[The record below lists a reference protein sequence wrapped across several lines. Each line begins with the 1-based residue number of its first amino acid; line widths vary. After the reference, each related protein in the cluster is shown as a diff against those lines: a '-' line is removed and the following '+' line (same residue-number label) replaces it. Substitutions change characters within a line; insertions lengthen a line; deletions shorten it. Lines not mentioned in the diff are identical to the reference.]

1 MTAYIEFNEIRSDSL
16 GLRIYNDMTHES
28 TGYDIETVVVPGRH
42 GELLLSNDRL
52 KAVNKSF
59 PFRLLSEKNVTEQQ
73 IKISEWLNVE
83 GYKPLLLS
91 WEKDFEYRAAFIS
104 TFEIQEILRN
114 FGKLKVDFLVH
125 PIKYYKDGLKMRSLN
140 NGETLIGKG
149 NVSAQPIIKIVGS
162 GNCDLSI
169 NGRMTKLKD
178 IQGGIT
184 LDMQSNT
191 IYYGTQGAWDK
202 FVRSPESVKPYLD
215 TGKNVVK
222 WTGNFKVEIAPHWGV
237 KV

>member
-1 MTAYIEFNEIRSDSL
+1 MTAYIEFNGIRSDSL

-28 TGYDIETVVVPGRH
+28 TGYDVETVVVPGRH
-42 GELLLSNDRL
+42 GELLLSNNRL

-125 PIKYYKDGLKMRSLN
+125 PIKYYKDGLKMRSMN

-162 GNCDLSI
+162 GNCELSI
-169 NGRMTKLKD
+169 NGRLTKLRD
-178 IQGGIT
+178 IQSGIT

-215 TGKNVVK
+215 TGNNVVS
-222 WTGNFKVEIAPHWGV
+222 WTGNFKVEIAPRWGV

>member
-1 MTAYIEFNEIRSDSL
+1 MTAYIEFNGIRSDSL
-16 GLRIYNDMTHES
+16 GLRIYNDITHES
-28 TGYDIETVVVPGRH
+28 TGYDVETVVVPGRH

-59 PFRLLSEKNVTEQQ
+59 PFRLLSEKNVPEQQ

-91 WEKDFEYRAAFIS
+91 WEKDFEYRSAFIS

-114 FGKLKVDFLVH
+114 FGKLKVDLLVH
-125 PIKYYKDGLKMRSLN
+125 PIKYYKDGLQMRSIN

-149 NVSAQPIIKIVGS
+149 NVPAQPIVKFVGS

-169 NGRMTKLKD
+169 NGRLTKLKD

-215 TGKNVVK
+215 TGKNVIK